1 MSINMKALL
10 DRALEK
16 GFSDVE
22 IYSEVSKRASFS
34 VFKGELDKYSVS
46 EPMGIAIRGIY
57 KGKMGNA
64 YTEKT
69 DEAALEALL
78 DDCLSNAEIIETEES
93 VYLYEPQDKT
103 PVYINLSKGM
113 APISERIELIKGL
126 EREAEASPYC
136 DQLQNQYGDFE
147 STIRIVNSKGLDVS
161 YSSGIGYL
169 YLSPIM
175 KKGDDTKNEFAMT
188 MFTEPEGLKARET
201 MREAMYL
208 TEQMFGAEVLPSG
221 KYETVLSN
229 KAMSSLLEVMAGIFS
244 AEAADKG
251 LSAFK
256 DKVGQSVAADLL
268 SIIEDPTL
276 EGGIANVPFDGEGVP
291 TQRKALIE
299 NGVLTGFQHNLKTA
313 AKYKVAPTGNGFK
326 PNFKSPV
333 GIGATNVFIP
343 KGEKSLE
350 ALLAD
355 VKDGLYITALE
366 GLHAGIN
373 GITGNFSLACR
384 GRRIENGQMTS
395 AVHQMTVSGNY
406 FELLQAVK
414 AIADDLV
421 FESMDTSAVY
431 GSPSVWVSTLSF
443 AGK

>member
-1 MSINMKALL
+1 MSVNMKALL
-10 DRALEK
+10 DKALAM

-22 IYSEVSKRASFS
+22 IYSEASKRASFS

-46 EPMGIAIRGIY
+46 EPMGIAMRGIY

-64 YTEKT
+64 YTEKID
-69 DEAALEALL
+69 DEALEALL
-78 DDCLSNAEIIETEES
+78 NDCMSNAEIIETEES
-93 VYLYEPQDKT
+93 VYLYEPADKT
-103 PVYINLSKGM
+103 PVFINLSKGM
-113 APISERIELIKGL
+113 APISENIELVKAL
-126 EREAEASPYC
+126 EQKAEAHPYC

-161 YSSGIGYL
+161 FSSGVGYL

-175 KKGDDTKNEFAMT
+175 KKEEDVKNEYIMA
-188 MFTEPEGLKARET
+188 MFTEPSGLKANESLQ
-201 MREAMYL
+201 EAMDL

-221 KYETVLSN
+221 KYQTVLSN
-229 KAMSSLLEVMAGIFS
+229 RAMSSLLEVMAGVFS

-256 DKVGQSVAADLL
+256 DKVGQKVASEVF
-268 SIIEDPTL
+268 SIIEDPML
-276 EGGIANVPFDGEGVP
+276 EGGLGNMPFDGEGVP
-291 TQRKALIE
+291 TKRKALIE
-299 NGVLTGFQHNLKTA
+299 NGILTGFQHNLKTA
-313 AKYKVAPTGNGFK
+313 AKYGVEPTGNGFK

-343 KGEKSLE
+343 KGKKSLE
-350 ALLAD
+350 ALLSD
-355 VKDGLYITALE
+355 VEDGLYIMALD

-384 GRRIENGQMTS
+384 GRRIEGGKLTFG
-395 AVHQMTVSGNY
+395 VHQMTVSGNY
-406 FELLQAVK
+406 FELLQAVVE
-414 AIADDLV
+414 AADDLI
-421 FESMDTSAVY
+421 FESMDSSAVY
-431 GSPSVWVSTLSF
+431 GSPSVWVSELSF

>member
-1 MSINMKALL
+1 MSVNLKALL
-10 DRALEK
+10 DKALEK
-16 GFSDVE
+16 GFTDVE

-57 KGKMGNA
+57 RGKMGNA

-69 DEAALEALL
+69 DDAALEALL
-78 DDCLSNAEIIETEES
+78 EDCLSNAAIIETEES
-93 VYLYEPQDKT
+93 VYLHEPEDKT
-103 PVYINLSKGM
+103 PVYVNLSKGM
-113 APISERIELIKGL
+113 APISERIELIKTL
-126 EREAEASPYC
+126 ERQAEANPYC
-136 DQLQNQYGDFE
+136 EQLQNQYGDFE
-147 STIRIVNSKGLDVS
+147 STIRIINSKGLDVS
-161 YSSGIGYL
+161 YSSGLGYL

-175 KKGDDTKNEFAMT
+175 KKGEDTKNEYVIT
-188 MFTEPEGLKARET
+188 MFTEPEGLKAEAA
-201 MREAMYL
+201 MEEAMAL
-208 TEQMFGAEVLPSG
+208 TEQMFGAEILPSG

-229 KAMSSLLEVMAGIFS
+229 KAMSSLLEVMAGVFS

-256 DKVGQSVAADLL
+256 DKVGQSVAASCL
-268 SIIEDPTL
+268 SIIEDPMF
-276 EGGIANVPFDGEGVP
+276 EGGIANVPFDGEGVA
-291 TQRKALIE
+291 TQRKALIK
-299 NGVLTGFQHNLKTA
+299 NGMLTGFQHNLKTA
-313 AKYKVAPTGNGFK
+313 AKYGVAPTGNGFK
-326 PNFKSPV
+326 ANFKSPV

-343 KGEKSLE
+343 KGETPFE
-350 ALLAD
+350 TLLAD

-384 GRRIENGQMTS
+384 GRRIENGRLTT

-406 FELLQAVK
+406 FEMLHAVK
-414 AIADDLV
+414 ATADD
-421 FESMDTSAVY
+421 FAFDSMDSSAVF
-431 GSPSVWVSTLSF
+431 GSPSVWVSTLSY